1 MVCYPKRFVVGIRY
15 CTSLD
20 FKSLNA
26 AKSSGESEGTEVT
39 TPVPGKAFYDRCIR
53 IYLYSLNMKEIL
65 V

>member
-1 MVCYPKRFVVGIRY
+1 
-15 CTSLD
+15 LD